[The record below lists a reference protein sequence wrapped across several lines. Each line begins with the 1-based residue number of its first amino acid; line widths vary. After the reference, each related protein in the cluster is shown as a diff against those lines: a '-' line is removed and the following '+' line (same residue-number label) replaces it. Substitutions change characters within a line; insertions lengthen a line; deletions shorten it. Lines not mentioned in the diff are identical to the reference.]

1 MKLLRRRFLC
11 LTIGAVALPA
21 VSQIAKAQ
29 AFPTRPVRLIVP
41 VAAGGPADVLARLYA
56 QKLTHRWNQPVVVEN
71 RAGATGTIGTEVVV
85 KAPPD
90 GYTLLFTVD
99 LPITMAPVLLKPR
112 YDSQRDLIPIAAVA
126 ISENLLVVTASTG
139 IRSLADLVA
148 AAKAR
153 PDSLTFASAGIA
165 SPAHL
170 CVEMLKQQAGIEMTH
185 VPFPGAAPALNA
197 VLSGA
202 VNMFCGPI
210 PLEMSHVKSGKLNA
224 LGVTGAAPSRL
235 APGVPSIS
243 ASYPGL
249 VISNWFALFAP
260 AGTPANVTNF
270 LRDELD
276 AVYRDTELQE
286 KLAIMGLDPVWK
298 SSAELTDAI
307 KKDATKWMEFTK
319 ATKIKAE

>member
-1 MKLLRRRFLC
+1 VKLPRRSFLH
-11 LTIGAVALPA
+11 LTFGAVTLST
-21 VSQIAKAQ
+21 VSRIAKAQ
-29 AFPTRPVRLIVP
+29 TFPTRPVRLIVP

-56 QKLTHRWNQPVVVEN
+56 QKLTLRWNQPVVVEN
-71 RAGATGTIGTEVVV
+71 RAGATGTIGTEVVA

-126 ISENLLVVTASTG
+126 TSENLLVVTASTG

-148 AAKAR
+148 TAKAN
-153 PDSLTFASAGIA
+153 PGALTFASAGIA

-170 CVEMLKQQAGIEMTH
+170 CGEMLKQQAGIEMTH
-185 VPFPGAAPALNA
+185 VPFPGAAPALNS

-210 PLEMSHVKSGKLNA
+210 ALEMSHVKSGKLNA
-224 LGVTGAAPSRL
+224 LGVTGTAPSRL
-235 APGVPSIS
+235 APELPPIA

-260 AGTPANVTNF
+260 VGTSADVTNF

-276 AVYRDTELQE
+276 AVYRDDELQG
-286 KLAIMGLDPVWK
+286 KLTVMGLDPVWQ
-298 SSAELTDAI
+298 SSTGLTEAI
-307 KKDATKWMEFTK
+307 KKDSTKWMEFIK
-319 ATKIKAE
+319 ATKIKAD

>member
-1 MKLLRRRFLC
+1 MTFPRRSFLY
-11 LTIGAVALPA
+11 LAIGTVALPL
-21 VSQIAKAQ
+21 VSRIAEAQ
-29 AFPTRPVRLIVP
+29 AYPTRPVRLIVP

-56 QKLTHRWNQPVVVEN
+56 QKLAQRWNQPVVIEN
-71 RAGATGTIGTEVVV
+71 RAGATGTIGTEAAI

-112 YDSQRDLIPIAAVA
+112 YDSQRDLTPVAAVA

-139 IRSLADLVA
+139 LRSLADLVA
-148 AAKAR
+148 AAKAK
-153 PDSLTFASAGIA
+153 PGSLTFASAGIA

-210 PLEMSHVKSGKLNA
+210 PLELNHVKTGKLNA
-224 LGVTGAAPSRL
+224 LGVTGTAPSRL
-235 APGVPSIS
+235 APELPTIS
-243 ASYPGL
+243 ASFPGL

-260 AGTPANVTNF
+260 AGTPTDVTIF
-270 LRDELD
+270 LRDELNS
-276 AVYRDTELQE
+276 VYRDTELQE
-286 KLAIMGLDPVWK
+286 KLAIMGLDPVWQ
-298 SSAELTDAI
+298 SSAKLTETI
-307 KKDATKWMEFTK
+307 KNDLTKWAEFIK
-319 ATKIKAE
+319 ATKFKAE